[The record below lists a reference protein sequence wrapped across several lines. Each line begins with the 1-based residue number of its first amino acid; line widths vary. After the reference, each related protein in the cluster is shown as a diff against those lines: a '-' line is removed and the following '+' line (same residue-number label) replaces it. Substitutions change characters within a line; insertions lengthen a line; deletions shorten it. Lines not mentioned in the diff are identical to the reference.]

1 MGCQSEIAAKIV
13 EKGGDYLLAVK
24 GNQPT
29 LHRQVRDLISDTQLA
44 NGGFKHVDKA
54 HGRTVMQLN

>member
-1 MGCQSEIAAKIV
+1 
-13 EKGGDYLLAVK
+13 
-24 GNQPT
+24 
-29 LHRQVRDLISDTQLA
+29 VRDLISDTQLA